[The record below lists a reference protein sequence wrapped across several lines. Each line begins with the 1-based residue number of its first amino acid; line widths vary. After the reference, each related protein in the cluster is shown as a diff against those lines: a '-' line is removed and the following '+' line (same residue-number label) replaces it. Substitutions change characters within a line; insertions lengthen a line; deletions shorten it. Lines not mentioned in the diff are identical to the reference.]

1 MSEKLKPCPFCGGEA
16 YDFGDGFA
24 CCKDEWPWMLDGVA
38 LVELWNTRPREERLE
53 KALREIV
60 DNQPTASRA
69 VAIAYRALEGA
80 DEE

>member
-53 KALREIV
+53 KALREIAS
-60 DNQPTASRA
+60 QPPHTMDCAG
-69 VAIAYRALEGA
+69 IARRALEGT